1 MSNPYRIKSTDLFTR
16 VDDDIKE
23 TPDSVVFIATEG
35 NVTEYDYFRL
45 LDKYR
50 GRIGISRLVRI
61 EAIKRGSRD
70 TNSSPESV
78 LDMVKEL
85 LELHDNG
92 ITIDKLNAF
101 IPDGYD
107 LGFIRRFLENNSSVA
122 ASKEAKAFLKK
133 MENAGLNLSYLR
145 FISEYGERD
154 DVFCLILDKDKASH
168 SSRQLMT
175 VMDECRKLGAGFFIS
190 SPCFEF
196 WLLLHLCD
204 VKNEYARL
212 MDKIKENARVSG
224 AHTFVSRE
232 VSYKAK
238 HTKHIPESVFVSH
251 YLGSIRK
258 AIEQSQQFETD
269 AGNLIKQDTVGT
281 NIGELFAIL
290 FSKKKA

>member
-35 NVTEYDYFRL
+35 NVTEYNYFRL

-50 GRIGISRLVRI
+50 GRIGISKLVRI
-61 EAIKRGSRD
+61 EAIKRSSRD
-70 TNSSPESV
+70 TNSSPEAV
-78 LDMVKEL
+78 LDLMKEL
-85 LELHDNG
+85 LDLHDNG

-101 IPDGYD
+101 IPDGYN
-107 LGFIRRFLENNSSVA
+107 LEFVRKFLENDSSA
-122 ASKEAKAFLKK
+122 ASREVKAFQKK